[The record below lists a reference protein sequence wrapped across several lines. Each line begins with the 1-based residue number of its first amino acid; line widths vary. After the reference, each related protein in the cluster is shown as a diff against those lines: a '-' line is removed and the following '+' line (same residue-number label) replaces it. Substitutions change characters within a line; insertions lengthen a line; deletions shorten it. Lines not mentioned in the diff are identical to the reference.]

1 MSFKVLAKIIVFLLV
16 LFVMLYIGIY
26 NRQSAD
32 FYFPL
37 VLDKKLTTDA
47 ALIYFCMFAVGV
59 FTGMILTVGSGSGG
73 GSKRSSSKSEK

>member
-47 ALIYFCMFAVGV
+47 ALIYFGMFAVGV

-73 GSKRSSSKSEK
+73 SKRSSSKSEK